1 MRKKIESI
9 LFGDSKDKL
18 QELMTLDKNG
28 VPVLKHLFEIS
39 MDFIDNLKSTLELS
53 NAGSVEELINE
64 VKKIKSPIPSSS
76 SEMNKVL
83 DELQERVRKIK
94 NSI

>member
-1 MRKKIESI
+1 MRKQIESI
-9 LFGDSKDKL
+9 LLGDSKDKL
-18 QELMTLDKNG
+18 QELMALDKNG
-28 VPVLKHLFEIS
+28 VPVLKYLFEIS
-39 MDFIDNLKSTLELS
+39 MDFIDNLKSTLEL
-53 NAGSVEELINE
+53 NNTESVEELIKE
-64 VKKIKSPIPSSS
+64 VKKIKSPISSSS